1 MADVFTSHRNT
12 TEDKRVRGCAELLE
26 VLRGSQGS
34 SSTSGLFSVF
44 STGILYSMP
53 WETRSSDKQT
63 LFSVFSVRKTVFYIS
78 ISLEQHSSPL
88 TVTHDQTPLVATQS
102 ITAIIPR
109 PCSTTGTCPSS
120 KPHSDHDHDH
130 DHDHGP
136 CTSSPSLVIGT
147 KNIWMDGW
155 KITHGLADS
164 SKMPELHSKYFVPSH
179 EFQPIKVLKGSVIWT
194 LRGLIPDH
202 II

>member
-53 WETRSSDKQT
+53 WETRSPDKQT

-130 DHDHGP
+130 GH

-147 KNIWMDGW
+147 KNIWMDEKTLMVW
-155 KITHGLADS
+155 QTHPRCLNFILNTSCLLMNFSALTIPTVWES
-164 SKMPELHSKYFVPSH
+164 VP
-179 EFQPIKVLKGSVIWT
+179 
-194 LRGLIPDH
+194 
-202 II
+202 